1 VNDMGRLAIPML
13 WNMLMITKAGDF
25 GGVLVPLGS
34 VLPVLESFCG
44 RIGWCGT
51 AVFPGQESERGC
63 SGGGNGEPSIKK
75 NPRM

>member
-34 VLPVLESFCG
+34 KACCPCWSLSAVGLGGAERRFFRDRKVSAGVLGVEMES
-44 RIGWCGT
+44 R
-51 AVFPGQESERGC
+51 Q
-63 SGGGNGEPSIKK
+63 
-75 NPRM
+75 